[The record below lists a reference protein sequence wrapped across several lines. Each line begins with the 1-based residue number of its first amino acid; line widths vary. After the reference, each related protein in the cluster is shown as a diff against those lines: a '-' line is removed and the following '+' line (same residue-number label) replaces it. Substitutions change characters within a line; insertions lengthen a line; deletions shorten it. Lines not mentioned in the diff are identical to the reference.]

1 MLDNINIQDS
11 HSSTTSLLTKSQK
24 LPLTTCSQIKYLTIK
39 YFQTHTHLTKTDL
52 TTYLTEVGLSS
63 DWSTDEEK
71 NCLWEYFTK
80 SNPSQPHVDLE
91 NVLSVIDYIFSKDNG
106 DISIDYDALE
116 YDSDNNECSSLHIS
130 QLTDNIPQPQT
141 YANIEGYINIIHSK
155 SLLVF
160 IKLINEILCYQYQ
173 CKDKE
178 TIVINNIKEFY
189 IRIKERYR
197 FILISKKEFD
207 KYFKVITCID
217 DDNALL
223 HATTTTTQ
231 VKVNIDRNVI
241 NFVNQLLNAKL
252 LSNANIMNDNNNNS
266 NNNNDNTLSINYS
279 EGNLNINKYGSVISY
294 KHIVDKIKYYDE
306 ICLDYINALNE
317 FRTNDII
324 FNILIN
330 SFTNLITSKKSF
342 YEQALT
348 SIANIDQQC
357 HHRKSV
363 SMPNNNTLHCK
374 HPLHGNNTVVYRNDL
389 FFSVNTQFE
398 FDDYRQRSNT
408 KIDKK
413 KKTKFHASKSNN
425 TMINDDSSRKE
436 NTIVKLEEY
445 TFSNDD
451 MFSKGD
457 TTTEKYLFETTQ
469 MNETNMLINDDNE
482 NKKSK
487 GIFSSHNYSIQGD
500 NEDDVNQNQNESFTH
515 SHSKCKVNNNIQCD
529 NNIQMSLNVDT
540 SINKNVY
547 LNNNNS
553 IKEEDDE
560 YNPKN
565 DSIGNNS
572 VHNNNNNNNNNNSA
586 MLVHKQNVHCCCCY
600 CYCSSSNNNIE
611 QFQRENYLQQD
622 TLNAVNKCSPL
633 YYYYDFLSLHNHHSI
648 TQILSTKGDN
658 IIPNELFSDD
668 MFYINDKGKYKKIKL
683 AITSSAF
690 YLFKKDSNNQ
700 YILLQ
705 YYKQTHL
712 QHIIISSLNNNI
724 ISFIFQD
731 NTNPY
736 FIVITFKRFELLF
749 YLRDLYHIKKYG
761 NIKCYNF
768 NDYEEFNGEFVQRFK
783 TYRKRFVAAEK
794 TFRVPS
800 FENSIKSGFLLVY
813 YKNFFSCCFYEKYVV
828 LSSIGLMIFDEPF
841 KLPEIIIPLMGV
853 KLGKKRVIIFQQKC
867 LFCFKLILTCQQ
879 PITSFL
885 FGSRNS
891 QECEQWRSKL
901 NVYLD
906 LHKTKMKSLNIIQNV
921 HLNTYTHSFS
931 NTLSNYFG

>member
-1 MLDNINIQDS
+1 MLDNNININNDN
-11 HSSTTSLLTKSQK
+11 HSSTTSLLTKSPK
-24 LPLTTCSQIKYLTIK
+24 PTLTTCSQIKYLTIK
-39 YFQTHTHLTKTDL
+39 YFQTHTQLTKPDL

-63 DWSTDEEK
+63 DWSSDEEK

-80 SNPSQPHVDLE
+80 SNPSQPHTDLE
-91 NVLSVIDYIFSKDNG
+91 SVLSVIDYIFSKDNG
-106 DISIDYDALE
+106 DISIDYDALD

-141 YANIEGYINIIHSK
+141 YANVEGYINIIHSK

-160 IKLINEILCYQYQ
+160 IKLINEILCHQ

-178 TIVINNIKEFY
+178 TVVINIKDFY

-197 FILISKKEFD
+197 FILISKKDFD
-207 KYFKVITCID
+207 KYFKVITCVNDND
-217 DDNALL
+217 DTLLL
-223 HATTTTTQ
+223 HAQTTQ

-241 NFVNQLLNAKL
+241 NFVNQLLNVKL
-252 LSNANIMNDNNNNS
+252 LSNVNVNDS
-266 NNNNDNTLSINYS
+266 TLCINYS
-279 EGNLNINKYGSVISY
+279 EGNLNVNNNNNNKYGSVVSY
-294 KHIVDKIKYYDE
+294 KHIVDKVKYYDQ
-306 ICLDYINALNE
+306 ICFDYINALNE

-324 FNILIN
+324 FNILIH
-330 SFTNLITSKKSF
+330 SFTNFITAKKSF

-348 SIANIDQQC
+348 SIINADQQC
-357 HHRKSV
+357 NSSNTYHHRKSV
-363 SMPNNNTLHCK
+363 SMPNNNILHCK
-374 HPLHGNNTVVYRNDL
+374 HTVVRGNDL

-398 FDDYRQRSNT
+398 FDDYRQRSHT

-413 KKTKFHASKSNN
+413 KKTKFHPSKSNN

-457 TTTEKYLFETTQ
+457 TMTEKCLFETTQ

-500 NEDDVNQNQNESFTH
+500 NEDQNENESSF
-515 SHSKCKVNNNIQCD
+515 KYKVNNNNIQCD
-529 NNIQMSLNVDT
+529 NNIQMSLNVIKSNDT

-565 DSIGNNS
+565 DSIGGGGGNNS
-572 VHNNNNNNNNNNSA
+572 IHNNNNNNNSA
-586 MLVHKQNVHCCCCY
+586 MLVNKQNIHCCCY
-600 CYCSSSNNNIE
+600 CYCGNNVD
-611 QFQRENYLQQD
+611 QFQRDNYLQQD

-690 YLFKKDSNNQ
+690 YLFKKDHNNQ

-705 YYKQTHL
+705 YYKQIHL

-749 YLRDLYHIKKYG
+749 YLRDLYHVKKYG

-794 TFRVPS
+794 MFRVPS

-853 KLGKKRVIIFQQKC
+853 KLGKKKVIIFQQKC
-867 LFCFKLILTCQQ
+867 LFCFKLILTSQQ

-891 QECEQWRSKL
+891 QECEQWRSKI

-906 LHKTKMKSLNIIQNV
+906 LYKTKMKSLNIIQN
-921 HLNTYTHSFS
+921 LQLNTYNTYTHSFS

>member
-1 MLDNINIQDS
+1 MLDNNTDN
-11 HSSTTSLLTKSQK
+11 HSSTTSLLPKSQK
-24 LPLTTCSQIKYLTIK
+24 SPLTTCSQIKSLTIK
-39 YFQTHTHLTKTDL
+39 YFQTHTHLTKPEL

-91 NVLSVIDYIFSKDNG
+91 SVLSVIDYIFSKDNG

-130 QLTDNIPQPQT
+130 QLTDNIPQPPT
-141 YANIEGYINIIHSK
+141 YANVEGYINIIHSK

-160 IKLINEILCYQYQ
+160 IKLINEILCYQ

-178 TIVINNIKEFY
+178 TIVINIKEFY
-189 IRIKERYR
+189 IRIKEKYR

-207 KYFKVITCID
+207 KYFKVITCVN
-217 DDNALL
+217 DNDNDTLL
-223 HATTTTTQ
+223 HATTTTTTQ

-241 NFVNQLLNAKL
+241 NFVNQLLNVKL
-252 LSNANIMNDNNNNS
+252 LSNANDNA
-266 NNNNDNTLSINYS
+266 NDNTLCINYS
-279 EGNLNINKYGSVISY
+279 EGNLNVNKYGSVVSY
-294 KHIVDKIKYYDE
+294 KHIVDKIKYYDQ

-330 SFTNLITSKKSF
+330 SFTNFITSKKSF

-348 SIANIDQQC
+348 SITNIDQQC
-357 HHRKSV
+357 NNTNTYYHRKSV

-374 HPLHGNNTVVYRNDL
+374 HPLHSNNTIVHRNDL

-398 FDDYRQRSNT
+398 YDDYRQRSNT

-413 KKTKFHASKSNN
+413 KKTKFHPSKSNN
-425 TMINDDSSRKE
+425 TIINDDSSRKE

-457 TTTEKYLFETTQ
+457 TMTEKYLFETTQ

-500 NEDDVNQNQNESFTH
+500 NDNEDDDVNQNENESFTH
-515 SHSKCKVNNNIQCD
+515 SNSKCKVNNNNNNNIQCD
-529 NNIQMSLNVDT
+529 NNIQMSLNVVDT

-572 VHNNNNNNNNNNSA
+572 IHNNNNNNNNSA
-586 MLVHKQNVHCCCCY
+586 MLVNKQNVHCY
-600 CYCSSSNNNIE
+600 CYCCNHLE

-622 TLNAVNKCSPL
+622 TLNNVNNKCSPL

-690 YLFKKDSNNQ
+690 YLFKKDYNNQ

-705 YYKQTHL
+705 YYKQIHL

-749 YLRDLYHIKKYG
+749 YLRDLYHVKKYG

-783 TYRKRFVAAEK
+783 TYRKRFIAAEK
-794 TFRVPS
+794 MFRVPS

-841 KLPEIIIPLMGV
+841 KLPEMIIPLMGV
-853 KLGKKRVIIFQQKC
+853 KLRKKRVIIFQQKC

-891 QECEQWRSKL
+891 QECEQWRSKI

-906 LHKTKMKSLNIIQNV
+906 LYKTKMKSLNIIQNL